1 MHVQELVG
9 FADSLSDNLTAPPP
23 GAAGTSGGGA
33 SARWSSAV
41 ESTTD
46 VTRLIG
52 AARPVDDDR
61 HVLALIAAF
70 IRLRNV
76 ADHGIAAAVAMAE
89 QTGIPTRKHVRNGGT
104 LLKEMG
110 MAPSAAY
117 RSARIGRAADEVPE
131 VTRGMCDGA
140 VSAEF
145 GDAVCRGLALVGK
158 RVDLTDGQ
166 AAQIIRSL
174 MVQSTPK
181 EVGHRARAWAISLAP
196 EGSADREVPVA
207 EDVELNEMTLN
218 QNDEGRISVT
228 LELDVVSGEELSAA
242 IDPLTRPVP
251 EPDGSN
257 DRRSAARRR
266 ADALAQVVRSYLAGS
281 GRPESGGVLPH
292 VTLVVPVGI
301 TRNGRVLADGDDSV
315 VTIPVADLD
324 RPVEK
329 VPALGFTGPVS
340 ARTAEL
346 VMCEASVA
354 AALLDGEGVP
364 LNVSREERLFTPG
377 IRKALML
384 RDGGCAFP
392 GCGAPP
398 SHCDAHHVDHWSHG
412 GVTSL
417 ANGVLLCRRH
427 HTLVHLGEWV
437 VYLGRD
443 GHPWFLPPVDAQA
456 PSSRREPL
464 RSHGRRTLNN
474 LPRAA

>member
-1 MHVQELVG
+1 MQIQELVG
-9 FADSLSDNLTAPPP
+9 FTDHLSDDLTAPRP
-23 GAAGTSGGGA
+23 GAESSSGGGA

-41 ESTTD
+41 EAAED
-46 VTRLIG
+46 LARLVG
-52 AARPVDDDR
+52 GARPVDDDR
-61 HVLALIAAF
+61 RVLAVIAEF

-117 RSARIGRAADEVPE
+117 RSARIGRAGEAVPE
-131 VTRGMCDGA
+131 VARGMRDGA

-145 GDAVCRGLALVGK
+145 GDAVCSGLALVGK
-158 RVDLTDGQ
+158 RVDLTDDQ
-166 AAQIIRSL
+166 SAEITRSL

-181 EVGHRARAWAISLAP
+181 EVDHRARAWAISLAP
-196 EGSADREVPVA
+196 EGTADREVPVA

-218 QNDEGRISVT
+218 QNEEGRISVT
-228 LELDVVSGEELSAA
+228 LDLDAVSGEELSAA

-257 DRRSAARRR
+257 DRRPAARRR
-266 ADALAQVVRSYLAGS
+266 ADALAQVVRTYLS
-281 GRPESGGVLPH
+281 RSDRPESGGVLPH
-292 VTLVVPVGI
+292 VTLVVPVGVAP
-301 TRNGRVLADGDDSV
+301 NGPPATDDAPV
-315 VTIPVADLD
+315 VSIPVTDLEQ
-324 RPVEK
+324 PVEK
-329 VPALGFTGPVS
+329 VPALGFTGPITTRS
-340 ARTAEL
+340 AEL
-346 VMCEASVA
+346 VMCEAAVA

-364 LNVSREERLFTPG
+364 LDVSREQRLFPPG
-377 IRKALML
+377 IRKALVL

-398 SHCDAHHVDHWSHG
+398 SHCDAHHVHHWSRG
-412 GVTSL
+412 GATSL

-427 HTLVHLGEWV
+427 HTLLHLGEWE

-443 GHPWFLPPVDAQA
+443 GHPWFLPPVDPEA
-456 PSSRREPL
+456 PVRPREPM
-464 RSHGRRTLNN
+464 RSHGRRTLND